1 MSYETS
7 VVLTVSGVDLYEYEV
22 KVNPSECLE
31 LHYTEYD
38 GDRENTVIIGF
49 NDYAEMERVA
59 NAMLKACAI
68 ARLALRSG

>member
-7 VVLTVSGVDLYEYEV
+7 VELTVSGVDLYDYKV

-38 GDRENTVIIGF
+38 GDQENTVIIGF
-49 NDYAEMERVA
+49 NDYVEMERVA

-68 ARLALRSG
+68 AKEMNS